1 MEIKFNK
8 KYKYLFIIILLTN
21 NSFAEK
27 KPVTVKK
34 EIFKNFAQ
42 SIPIQK
48 ELNKKNPL
56 IGVQLDFNRKFNIS
70 NQIINESG
78 LKEGESSLLEQNLSN
93 IELKPGEYIRIT
105 DSRNEAFLFDG
116 SFIVEFR
123 EIPNLE
129 NFAITNDITFV
140 YSLSDINMGVFK
152 PRNLKDL
159 NSKIQNFE
167 FNENIVSVS
176 LNLVDPK
183 IKPE

>member
-1 MEIKFNK
+1 M
-8 KYKYLFIIILLTN
+8 
-21 NSFAEK
+21 
-27 KPVTVKK
+27 
-34 EIFKNFAQ
+34 
-42 SIPIQK
+42 
-48 ELNKKNPL
+48 
-56 IGVQLDFNRKFNIS
+56 LD
-70 NQIINESG
+70 
-78 LKEGESSLLEQNLSN
+78 QNLSN

-123 EIPNLE
+123 ETPNLE
-129 NFAITNDITFV
+129 NFAIINDMTLV

-159 NSKIQNFE
+159 DSKIQNFE